1 MRKTDVKQLVPSLL
15 VLLMVG
21 CKVGPTYQRP
31 QVAVLAQFPDQA
43 KLEAASFA
51 DQPWWQVFG
60 DPVLKDLIGQAL
72 EHNYDVR
79 TAIARV
85 AEYRARAG
93 IERSDYYPD
102 FNLAA
107 GYTRGR
113 NSDYVPGGG
122 AAGNAMSVQA
132 SFSWELDLWGRLR
145 RLNEASQADYLASQ
159 DVRRGVY
166 LATAA
171 QVAQA
176 YFELRELDARL
187 SLAQA
192 NTRAFQTTY
201 DMFNRR
207 FQGGASSALEID
219 QAEAALGDAQGVI
232 PDLERQI
239 GAQENLLSFLVG
251 RNPGPIP
258 RGLGLDA
265 QPLPPLVPA
274 GIPSVLLERRPDVR
288 EAEQQLV
295 AANAKVGVAQAN
307 YFPTLSLTGMLGGYS
322 HDADELFGR
331 GKEWSLGPV
340 LNFAPLQGPR
350 LKYQKAAA
358 VAQWEQAKTHY
369 EATVSGTFREV
380 ATLLTAYQKLAEL
393 ETLRARTVK
402 AHQESVRQAT
412 LRYTSGLANYF
423 EVLDAQQALF
433 PAQINLA
440 QARRSRLVTLVQ
452 LYKALGGGWNLKDPG
467 DPGAWAAP
475 KPQ

>member
-1 MRKTDVKQLVPSLL
+1 VKQLVPPLL
-15 VLLMVG
+15 VLLLTG
-21 CKVGPTYQRP
+21 CEVGPTYQRP
-31 QVAVLAQFPDQA
+31 QVEVMAQFPVQSKA
-43 KLEAASFA
+43 EAASFA
-51 DQPWWQVFG
+51 DQPWWEVFG

-79 TAIARV
+79 TAVQRV
-85 AEYRARAG
+85 VEYRARAG
-93 IERSDYYPD
+93 IEQNDYYPVI
-102 FNLAA
+102 NVGT
-107 GYTRGR
+107 GYMRGR

-122 AAGNAMSVQA
+122 VTGNAINAQA
-132 SFSWELDLWGRLR
+132 AFSWELDLWGRLR
-145 RLNEASQADYLASQ
+145 RLNEASQANYLASQ

-171 QVAQA
+171 QVAQS
-176 YFELRELDARL
+176 YFELRELDVLLDLAR
-187 SLAQA
+187 S
-192 NTRAFQTTY
+192 NTQAFQATY

-219 QAEAALGDAQGVI
+219 QAEASLGDAQGVI

-239 GAQENLLSFLVG
+239 TAQENLLSFLVG
-251 RNPGPIP
+251 RNPGPIA

-265 QPLPPLVPA
+265 QPLPPQIPA
-274 GIPSVLLERRPDVR
+274 GLPSVLLERRPDLR

-295 AANAKVGVAQAN
+295 AANAMVGVAQAN
-307 YFPTLSLTGMLGGYS
+307 YFPTLSLTGLLGGYS

-340 LNFAPLQGPR
+340 VNFAPLQGTR

-358 VAQWEQAKTHY
+358 VAQWEQAKAHY

-380 ATLLTAYQKLAEL
+380 STLLTDYQKLAEL
-393 ETLRARTVK
+393 EALRARTLK

-412 LRYTSGLANYF
+412 LRYSSGLANYF

-433 PAQINLA
+433 PAQNNLA
-440 QARRSRLVTLVQ
+440 QTRLSRLVTLVQ

-475 KPQ
+475 KP